1 MFVEFVST
9 LYFQLT
15 AFIQPTSRVYG
26 LYLVT
31 AFALAFIAYWQVERA
46 HMLEA
51 QAEGHDEPQ
60 RIGFLRYV
68 FNPKVWLHP
77 SSLQDMRYFVVNAA
91 VYYALISQFLI
102 GSHTLFDGFHG
113 ALTAVVGTPDAPI
126 MSGVIPVILYT
137 IASVIALDF
146 GVYYMHRLFHRIP
159 ILWEFHKVHHSAEE
173 LNPMTLFRMHP
184 LDLFLTG
191 LVVMVLQ
198 AAAFAGFFYLTGAE
212 PQMLE
217 VFGLNVVVFLFYVA
231 GYNLRHSHIWLNYPQ
246 WLSRVLISPAQ
257 HQIHHS
263 SDPKHFDRNFGLIF
277 SFWDQLWGSHY
288 VPVERE
294 DLKFGLS
301 RAEPNPFATVGDM
314 YLKPFVWAAGHLG
327 GVFAS
332 PARRNMVWA
341 GMLVLAGGLLF
352 AFGDSA
358 RGTADQE
365 AGQMLPSLE
374 LEALTWTEV
383 QRAIEAGYTTVIV
396 PTGGTEQ
403 NGPFV
408 ALGKHNII
416 VRHTA
421 NEVASQLGGTLVAP
435 VMAYVPE
442 GEVGDA
448 GKEPTGHMAFAGTLS
463 LPEPVFEAV
472 LEATARSL
480 KTHGFQQIL
489 FMGDSGGNQDA
500 QQRVAEKLSALW
512 NEEGQGQN
520 MLVANLGDYYAAN
533 GQFDHLLKQ
542 GWTEEQIGYHAGL
555 RDASEVLALRP
566 DWVRLRAEN
575 LIDGAP
581 LGMSGD
587 IQSASAEIGKDML
600 QLKVD
605 AALAQA
611 RLLMGEPTS

>member
-1 MFVEFVST
+1 MLESFIAT
-9 LYFQLT
+9 LYLRLT
-15 AFIQPTSRVYG
+15 GFFDPSSRVYV
-26 LYLVT
+26 LYLAT
-31 AFALAFIAYWQVERA
+31 AFALAFVAYWQVERA

-60 RIGFLRYV
+60 RVGFLRYV
-68 FNPKVWLHP
+68 FNPKIWLHP
-77 SSLQDMRYFVVNAA
+77 SSLQDMKYFVINAA

-102 GSHTLFDGFHG
+102 GSHTLFGGFYG
-113 ALTAVVGTPDAPI
+113 ALTGVAGTPSEPL
-126 MSGVIPVILYT
+126 MSGVLPIILYT

-191 LVVMVLQ
+191 LVVMVFQ

-217 VFGLNVVVFLFYVA
+217 VFGLNVVVFLFYVG

-246 WLSRVLISPAQ
+246 WLSRILISPAQ

-277 SFWDQLWGSHY
+277 SFWDQLGGSHY
-288 VPVERE
+288 VPVTHEK
-294 DLKFGLS
+294 LKFGLS
-301 RAEPNPFATVGDM
+301 RTHPNPFDSVGEM
-314 YLKPFVWAAGHLG
+314 YFKPFVWASKHLSG
-327 GVFAS
+327 AFAS
-332 PARRNMVWA
+332 PARRNIVWA

-352 AFGDSA
+352 ASGDTA
-358 RGTADQE
+358 RGTAETEDVSR
-365 AGQMLPSLE
+365 LPSLE
-374 LEALTWTEV
+374 LEELTWTQV
-383 QRAIEAGYTTVIV
+383 HRAIEAGYTTAIV

-421 NEVASQLGGTLVAP
+421 NQVAAQLGGALVAP

-442 GEVGDA
+442 GDVGPA
-448 GKEPTGHMAFAGTLS
+448 PTDHMRWAGTLS

-480 KTHGFQQIL
+480 QTHGFTQIL
-489 FMGDSGGNQDA
+489 FMGDSAGNQEA
-500 QQRVAEKLSALW
+500 QQRVAAKLSTQW
-512 NEEGQGQN
+512 TGQGVR
-520 MLVANLGDYYAAN
+520 VASLNAYYDGN
-533 GQFDHLLKQ
+533 GQLDHLLAE
-542 GWTEEQIGYHAGL
+542 GWTEKQIGHHAGM
-555 RDASEVLALRP
+555 RDASEVMALRP
-566 DWVRLRAEN
+566 DWVR
-575 LIDGAP
+575 IDAGNIVEGHDT
-581 LGMSGD
+581 GMSGD
-587 IQSASAEIGKDML
+587 IRLASAEIGRTML
-600 QLKVD
+600 KLKVD
-605 AALAQA
+605 AAVAQA
-611 RLLMGEPTS
+611 RQLMDEPAS